1 MGNQKWNTTFKSQIL
16 AVNFQFTSSQGILV
30 CAEQSDMGEGM
41 GESINFLILDHAE
54 I

>member
-16 AVNFQFTSSQGILV
+16 AVKFQFTSSQGILV
-30 CAEQSDMGEGM
+30 CAEQSDMGERC
-41 GESINFLILDHAE
+41 SVNFLILDHAE